1 MVWRSRA
8 VPVLTGMAL
17 QFTVMP
23 TCGWLVS
30 TMLGL
35 PPALAVGLILVSCCP
50 GGAASNVVTHVARG
64 NVTLSVRRRATIV
77 ATQNPHPGG
86 KLLDCTVPPAP
97 VVSSPV
103 GRL

>member
-1 MVWRSRA
+1 

-17 QFTVMP
+17 QFTIMP

-30 TMLGL
+30 TVLGL

-64 NVTLSVRRRATIV
+64 NVTLSVRHLASHHHRHTTRA
-77 ATQNPHPGG
+77 AG
-86 KLLDCTVPPAP
+86 KLLDSTIPPASM
-97 VVSSPV
+97 VSSPV
-103 GRL
+103 DRP